1 MLDTALKDQ
10 LNNIFTDLEANYTL
24 DIHVDP
30 EHESRQELL
39 ELLEDVANCS
49 EKITCNVTTGK
60 NLEF

>member
-39 ELLEDVANCS
+39 ELLEDGANCS
-49 EKITCNVTTGK
+49 
-60 NLEF
+60 